1 MQNYRN
7 RILLNTDPLAM
18 PAGDVDTNRPRIKDG
33 TVATFTIASA
43 EKKVKIIDN
52 ERSSESIAIVLAST
66 KELEDTTGAK
76 LSPGF
81 RFTAR
86 INGASGK
93 RTNEDWVRELATCVK
108 SIYGPKTTQSLR
120 EFWDNPNMA
129 AGKPVDIKVKV
140 QKEQNGFPESNTVGS
155 WIIPTA

>member
-1 MQNYRN
+1 MQNYHN
-7 RILLNTDPLAM
+7 RILLSSVDPLAM

-33 TVATFTIASA
+33 TIASFTIASA
-43 EKKVKIIDN
+43 EKKVNPEKGT
-52 ERSSESIAIVLAST
+52 ESIAITLAST
-66 KELEDTTGAK
+66 KELQDTAGNVLA
-76 LSPGF
+76 PGF

-129 AGKPVDIKVKV
+129 AGKPVDVKVKV
-140 QKEQNGFPESNTVGS
+140 QKEQNGFPESNVVGA